1 MQRSTENLVLNLTP
15 SPPAPLWG
23 RRRGGPELTLA

>member
-1 MQRSTENLVLNLTP
+1 MRRNTENLMLNLTP

-23 RRRGGPELTLA
+23 RRGGGPELMLA